1 MSAAGPEIVVL
12 IAPVHDCLNPVKIE
26 PGGKKIDPSS
36 FRWILNPYDAFALEQ
51 ALRIRDVIPGTRVR
65 VMAMASSDS
74 EQVVRGCL
82 AVGADEAV
90 RIWDDRME
98 GSDSYATA
106 RVLAAALGKQSFDL
120 VLCGWRRADLEH
132 GQVGPALA
140 EILDLPQVTGARK
153 IESADN
159 NTRIL
164 VDKRVPGYLTKL
176 VLPIACPRHDGKG
189 AGPALSEPCR
199 QTEGGKG
206 RDPLPGTRHCR
217 TPRRECGSLRLDHE
231 TGALHPA
238 EAHEKERHGLDGGK
252 DDGRGTPS
260 EDHGW
265 RRSGEEGQQD
275 LGMPG
280 RAFGQEG
287 GGTYREREVDYLL
300 ILLD

>member
-1 MSAAGPEIVVL
+1 MSAGGPEIVVL

-36 FRWILNPYDAFALEQ
+36 FRWGLNPYEAFALEE

-65 VMAMASSDS
+65 VMTMACSDS
-74 EQVVRGCL
+74 EEVLRGCL

-90 RIWDDRME
+90 RIWDNRME

-106 RVLAAALGKQSFDL
+106 TVLAAALRKQPFDL

-153 IESADN
+153 IQPTGN

-176 VLPIACPRHDGKG
+176 ACPL
-189 AGPALSEPCR
+189 PALVTMEKGQVLRYPRLACRKRAARAEVPC
-199 QTEGGKG
+199 
-206 RDPLPGTRHCR
+206 L
-217 TPRRECGSLRLDHE
+217 
-231 TGALHPA
+231 
-238 EAHEKERHGLDGGK
+238 GLDTVGLREENVGAS
-252 DDGRGTPS
+252 GSTTRLERFTPPKPT
-260 EDHGW
+260 
-265 RRSGEEGQQD
+265 RRSAIASTAGKMTAAARLQRI
-275 LGMPG
+275 M
-280 RAFGQEG
+280 G
-287 GGTYREREVDYLL
+287 GGVQEKKDSKIWKCPDEMSAKKAAEH
-300 ILLD
+300 ILKEKWITF